1 MIAFYPGSFD
11 PVTRGHLDV
20 IKRALAF
27 CPELVIGVGQH
38 NQKKYLFSAEERVDL
53 LQQALQEVLSPEAMA
68 RIKVRNFD
76 GATVAAAEQNGAK
89 ILIKGLRG
97 AADYAYEEKMA
108 IVNRRLNGNLDTVF
122 LFTDNALRDVSSSV
136 VKEMAY
142 AQVPRDKYHH
152 YLTDSVRD
160 LLLTKFGQS

>member
-27 CPELVIGVGQH
+27 SPRLVIGVGQH
-38 NQKKYLFSAEERVDL
+38 AQKKYLFTAEERVAL
-53 LQQALQEVLSPEAMA
+53 LERALDESLKPEARSRVSVA
-68 RIKVRNFD
+68 SFD
-76 GATVAAAEQNGAK
+76 GVAVTEAAKRGANVM
-89 ILIKGLRG
+89 IKGLRG

-108 IVNRRLNGNLDTVF
+108 IVNRRLNAQLDTIF

-136 VKEMAY
+136 VKEMA
-142 AQVPRDKYHH
+142 AAGVESDKYHH
-152 YLTDSVRD
+152 YLTDGVRD
-160 LLLTKFGQS
+160 ALLERYKK